1 MKFLSYVIVA
11 VLSFGLAVFFT
22 DTGSGEI
29 KGTLPDYVNE
39 EPTKPSTSY
48 TTYYDQLNSYQKS
61 IYNAILNGISKGAK
75 SIEFKDVNYN
85 DFKNNCYK
93 ASMAVEYDHP
103 EYFWYTGGY
112 SHTSYKYRFQENTT
126 IEFEF
131 LYYEYAN
138 AMFDFDEKAGRLN
151 QEVKRVADLARSY
164 SSDDYERMLFVHDYL
179 IENAYYDMEWLEEY
193 YKTSHNPSCEYIF
206 SAYGCLVEGR
216 TVCSGYAKA
225 FQLILNEL
233 GYDCI
238 YVTGDAGEP
247 HGWNCVY
254 IEDEGYFVD
263 VTWDDMD
270 LEDEVP
276 MYNYAFI
283 DSEAL
288 GRNHT
293 IDNDFTVP
301 VCNADKYNFYKNRG
315 YYIEKYDFSEAKA
328 ILTAQSGNDAAYIQ
342 FGSLEE
348 LGNAYYDLVYGA
360 KYKLVKGLGSF
371 DDFEYDEDQ
380 RTLTFIK

>member
-22 DTGSGEI
+22 GTGSGEI

-247 HGWNCVY
+247 HRWNCVY

-328 ILTAQSGNDAAYIQ
+328 
-342 FGSLEE
+342 FLEE
-348 LGNAYYDLVYGA
+348 AMDY
-360 KYKLVKGLGSF
+360 S
-371 DDFEYDEDQ
+371 
-380 RTLTFIK
+380 